1 MPVRLLLDTAP
12 CYDAVM
18 KTTTSISMSE
28 LGLRLLSLMMEKF
41 GINRSSVLEMI
52 IRDYAGRNG
61 FVVTDQRSNSGE

>member
-1 MPVRLLLDTAP
+1 
-12 CYDAVM
+12 
-18 KTTTSISMSE
+18 MSE

-41 GINRSSVLEMI
+41 GIDRSSVLEMI